1 MKPISLYYEEETRKW
16 LRSNPG
22 KVITLWQVA
31 SLFGSAFVSAAS
43 MKTAMKGFEA
53 TGIWPVNMGVF
64 TDADFLPSEPTNRL
78 IEADNKSEPTASTS
92 TVQINPLPSTSS
104 TMNATA
110 TEPSAS
116 TSYPNVS
123 PANVCAVPKVQ
134 TKEKR
139 KTYRKKGRA
148 VILTSSPY
156 QKELHDSIEKLKRKA
171 QTFKEGVNLMKEPKA
186 KKKLIFTKKKGNNM
200 KKAVKTGDSDTNCL
214 YCNDLYSRSTEGWV
228 ACGFCYKWAHNSC
241 AGVDSEDDETPHI
254 CKNCVTSN

>member
-31 SLFGSAFVSAAS
+31 SLFGSAFVSTAS
-43 MKTAMKGFEA
+43 TKTAMKGFEA

-228 ACGFCYKWAHNSC
+228 ACGFCYK
-241 AGVDSEDDETPHI
+241 
-254 CKNCVTSN
+254 